1 MDVGA
6 AIAIGAVVGVVCG
19 LAPLIYG
26 LNKNEKGLGWGGFG
40 ACIAGGMLL
49 GALLALPLAILFSI
63 LIHNAAKRKERA
75 AGQGMPGYAPPGAQP
90 GMPAGPESPQAA
102 GSQPTPA
109 AR

>member
-1 MDVGA
+1 MDLGA

-40 ACIAGGMLL
+40 VCVASGMLL
-49 GALLALPLAILFSI
+49 GALLALPMAILFSI
-63 LIHNAAKRKERA
+63 LIHNAAKRK
-75 AGQGMPGYAPPGAQP
+75 AGAFGPQGQTQQAFGQQGYAA
-90 GMPAGPESPQAA
+90 PEAPQAT